1 MDDHIEL
8 ELNSRYV
15 HTDNFFADQGAM
27 WAANNFDPTRPI
39 LSGDTAYGGYYE
51 TVFTVGANAGKPNR
65 LAVRNPLGLIN
76 SKNDVSDVN
85 RFIGNAKLT
94 YNTHFQA

>member
-1 MDDHIEL
+1 MAASLNISPKFLDDHIEL

-39 LSGDTAYGGYYE
+39 FSQDSIVSNNGDLIRDTAYGGYYE
-51 TVFTVGANAGKPNR
+51 TVFTVGSNAGKPNR
-65 LAVRNPLGLIN
+65 VGCSEIP
-76 SKNDVSDVN
+76 
-85 RFIGNAKLT
+85 
-94 YNTHFQA
+94 